1 MLVLEAIGNLGA
13 DAIIKDLNGQKY
25 IAFSVA
31 HTESYKDS
39 QGQRHERT
47 TWVSCLKYGE
57 SQVINYLKKGTR
69 VFIRGEL
76 SAKAYEAGGA
86 LHFRRKPGGPNRSP
100 PAGRNDFG
108 RYTNLRA
115 AGISATRR
123 SRRFAIL
130 TIIDMIGKKLSPV
143 LEEMEATLWEY
154 EAFNGAKPN
163 YTLQKL
169 IKILSM
175 KAKQFKEVNA
185 VYGENQPEYY
195 PLPAYKS
202 EDGTAVFCFE
212 LDEEER
218 KKIAETGELWV
229 ALRTFN
235 QPLQPICV
243 TVNKSDVL
251 ITQ

>member
-57 SQVINYLKKGTR
+57 SPVINYLKKGTR

-86 LHFRRKPGGPNRSP
+86 LQAGINCRVRELQLLGGNRADQTEAPQQAVTTSAATPTYAP
-100 PAGRNDFG
+100 PAYQQPED
-108 RYTNLRA
+108 YH
-115 AGISATRR
+115 
-123 SRRFAIL
+123 L
-130 TIIDMIGKKLSPV
+130 TITDMIGKKLSPV

-163 YTLQKL
+163 YTLEGFRASTKIFMSALLDKFFEKQQAEGVSQEDTLKAVEKL
-169 IKILSM
+169 GQDVRALVFNATGIDTHLLYNRTK
-175 KAKQFKEVNA
+175 VN
-185 VYGENQPEYY
+185 
-195 PLPAYKS
+195 
-202 EDGTAVFCFE
+202 
-212 LDEEER
+212 
-218 KKIAETGELWV
+218 
-229 ALRTFN
+229 
-235 QPLQPICV
+235 
-243 TVNKSDVL
+243 
-251 ITQ
+251 

>member
-86 LHFRRKPGGPNRSP
+86 LQLLGGNRADQTEAPQQAVTTSAATPTYAP
-100 PAGRNDFG
+100 PA
-108 RYTNLRA
+108 Y
-115 AGISATRR
+115 
-123 SRRFAIL
+123 
-130 TIIDMIGKKLSPV
+130 
-143 LEEMEATLWEY
+143 
-154 EAFNGAKPN
+154 
-163 YTLQKL
+163 Q
-169 IKILSM
+169 
-175 KAKQFKEVNA
+175 
-185 VYGENQPEYY
+185 QPEEVDD
-195 PLPAYKS
+195 LP
-202 EDGTAVFCFE
+202 F
-212 LDEEER
+212 
-218 KKIAETGELWV
+218 
-229 ALRTFN
+229 
-235 QPLQPICV
+235 
-243 TVNKSDVL
+243 
-251 ITQ
+251 

>member
-86 LHFRRKPGGPNRSP
+86 LQALHQGVRRHQRADDRL
-100 PAGRNDFG
+100 AGR
-108 RYTNLRA
+108 
-115 AGISATRR
+115 
-123 SRRFAIL
+123 SR
-130 TIIDMIGKKLSPV
+130 
-143 LEEMEATLWEY
+143 
-154 EAFNGAKPN
+154 
-163 YTLQKL
+163 
-169 IKILSM
+169 
-175 KAKQFKEVNA
+175 
-185 VYGENQPEYY
+185 
-195 PLPAYKS
+195 LP
-202 EDGTAVFCFE
+202 GCGCFC
-212 LDEEER
+212 R
-218 KKIAETGELWV
+218 
-229 ALRTFN
+229 
-235 QPLQPICV
+235 
-243 TVNKSDVL
+243 
-251 ITQ
+251 

>member
-86 LHFRRKPGGPNRSP
+86 LPSG
-100 PAGRNDFG
+100 
-108 RYTNLRA
+108 T
-115 AGISATRR
+115 GIFAIIATRGLSAMPENR
-123 SRRFAIL
+123 DGWLRCRIRRYRPMYCAP
-130 TIIDMIGKKLSPV
+130 S
-143 LEEMEATLWEY
+143 
-154 EAFNGAKPN
+154 
-163 YTLQKL
+163 
-169 IKILSM
+169 LSM
-175 KAKQFKEVNA
+175 TGATGGRSKIWDLYIFPV
-185 VYGENQPEYY
+185 
-195 PLPAYKS
+195 PA
-202 EDGTAVFCFE
+202 
-212 LDEEER
+212 
-218 KKIAETGELWV
+218 TGSNS
-229 ALRTFN
+229 TH
-235 QPLQPICV
+235 
-243 TVNKSDVL
+243 
-251 ITQ
+251 

>member
-86 LHFRRKPGGPNRSP
+86 LQAGCLKKWKLPFGSTKHLTEQNR
-100 PAGRNDFG
+100 
-108 RYTNLRA
+108 
-115 AGISATRR
+115 
-123 SRRFAIL
+123 
-130 TIIDMIGKKLSPV
+130 
-143 LEEMEATLWEY
+143 
-154 EAFNGAKPN
+154 
-163 YTLQKL
+163 
-169 IKILSM
+169 
-175 KAKQFKEVNA
+175 
-185 VYGENQPEYY
+185 
-195 PLPAYKS
+195 
-202 EDGTAVFCFE
+202 
-212 LDEEER
+212 
-218 KKIAETGELWV
+218 
-229 ALRTFN
+229 
-235 QPLQPICV
+235 
-243 TVNKSDVL
+243 
-251 ITQ
+251 ITP

>member
-57 SQVINYLKKGTR
+57 SQVINYLK
-69 VFIRGEL
+69 
-76 SAKAYEAGGA
+76 
-86 LHFRRKPGGPNRSP
+86 NRSP

-163 YTLQKL
+163 YTLEGFRASTKIFMSALLDKFFEKQQAEGVSQEDTLKAVEKL
-169 IKILSM
+169 GQDVRALVFNATGIDTHLLYNRTK
-175 KAKQFKEVNA
+175 VN
-185 VYGENQPEYY
+185 
-195 PLPAYKS
+195 
-202 EDGTAVFCFE
+202 
-212 LDEEER
+212 
-218 KKIAETGELWV
+218 
-229 ALRTFN
+229 
-235 QPLQPICV
+235 
-243 TVNKSDVL
+243 
-251 ITQ
+251 

>member
-76 SAKAYEAGGA
+76 SAKAYEAG
-86 LHFRRKPGGPNRSP
+86 
-100 PAGRNDFG
+100 
-108 RYTNLRA
+108 
-115 AGISATRR
+115 ISATRR

-163 YTLQKL
+163 YTLEGFRASTKIFMSALLDKFFEKQQAEGVSQEDTLKAVEKL
-169 IKILSM
+169 GQDVRALVFNATGIDTHLLYNRTK
-175 KAKQFKEVNA
+175 VN
-185 VYGENQPEYY
+185 
-195 PLPAYKS
+195 
-202 EDGTAVFCFE
+202 
-212 LDEEER
+212 
-218 KKIAETGELWV
+218 
-229 ALRTFN
+229 
-235 QPLQPICV
+235 
-243 TVNKSDVL
+243 
-251 ITQ
+251 

>member
-86 LHFRRKPGGPNRSP
+86 LQ
-100 PAGRNDFG
+100 
-108 RYTNLRA
+108 
-115 AGISATRR
+115 AGINCRVRELQLLGGNRADQTEAPQQAEGVSQEDTLKAVEKLGQDVRALVFNATG
-123 SRRFAIL
+123 
-130 TIIDMIGKKLSPV
+130 IDTHLLYNRTK
-143 LEEMEATLWEY
+143 
-154 EAFNGAKPN
+154 
-163 YTLQKL
+163 
-169 IKILSM
+169 
-175 KAKQFKEVNA
+175 VN
-185 VYGENQPEYY
+185 
-195 PLPAYKS
+195 
-202 EDGTAVFCFE
+202 
-212 LDEEER
+212 
-218 KKIAETGELWV
+218 
-229 ALRTFN
+229 
-235 QPLQPICV
+235 
-243 TVNKSDVL
+243 
-251 ITQ
+251 